1 MLNKCVSRVR
11 RHWMQPCV
19 LCGNPTLGERL
30 CQPCAS
36 NLPWLDS
43 RVCRTCATPIATGE
57 ICGACLKDAPHL
69 DAVRA
74 ALVYAFPVDALIRA
88 YKYGADLSLVRTLGE
103 IVAAVATDAADLVL
117 PMPLADERLRERG
130 FNQAYELAREV
141 RRLREIPLVLEGCR
155 KVRHTT
161 PQAAL
166 PWSERRRNIRGVFVC
181 DADVAGK
188 RVAVIDDVM
197 TTGATL
203 NELAKN
209 IKRAGAAS
217 VVGWVVARALRQ
229 DVGMGHPNATAAN
242 AGRQTPV
249 IRD

>member
-1 MLNKCVSRVR
+1 M
-11 RHWMQPCV
+11 
-19 LCGNPTLGERL
+19 
-30 CQPCAS
+30 
-36 NLPWLDS
+36 
-43 RVCRTCATPIATGE
+43 PIAAGE
-57 ICGACLKDAPHL
+57 ICGTCLKRAPQF

-88 YKYGADLSLVRTLGE
+88 YKYGADLSLARPLGQ
-103 IVAAVATDAADLVL
+103 ALATVATDAVDMLL

-130 FNQAYELAREV
+130 FNQACELAREIG
-141 RRLREIPLVLEGCR
+141 RLREIPLTMEGCR
-155 KVRHTT
+155 KVRHTA

-166 PWSERRRNIRGVFVC
+166 PWSERRKNIRGVFVC

-188 RVAVIDDVM
+188 RVAIVDDVM

-209 IKRAGAAS
+209 IKRAGAAR

-229 DVGMGHPNATAAN
+229 D
-242 AGRQTPV
+242 AGVVTSASR
-249 IRD
+249 IRVNRVAHR